1 MGCLKVLAEV
11 LKAHGECNAT
21 SPGSKPGATKE
32 PAKPDASAA
41 YGAYIKSLLDYEQSR
56 RTALESKAS
65 ALITTSGALVTLLFG
80 LVAVISGSKT
90 FVLPSSAHGWLGAA
104 VILFVIAAAVSIGA
118 SGVPVG
124 YGNVNFDPKDLDEV
138 FRYPA
143 EVAAVQIAGA
153 QLQQIA
159 IAKKKNNVKAY
170 LVIVGA
176 VSELLALAM
185 LTVAIFQI
193 VSSTS

>member
-1 MGCLKVLAEV
+1 MGWLKVLCEV
-11 LKAHGECNAT
+11 LKAHGDSTAA
-21 SPGSKPGATKE
+21 GSSAGAKKE
-32 PAKPDASAA
+32 SAKPDGSAA

-56 RTALESKAS
+56 RVALEGKAS
-65 ALITTSGALVTLLFG
+65 AVITTSGALVTLLFG

-104 VILFVIAAAVSIGA
+104 VILFVIAAAFSIGA

-124 YGNVNFDPKDLDEV
+124 YGDVSFSAKDLDEV
-138 FRYPA
+138 FHNPA

-153 QLQQIA
+153 QLQQIT
-159 IAKKKNNVKAY
+159 IAKKKNTMKAY

-176 VSELLALAM
+176 SSELVALAM